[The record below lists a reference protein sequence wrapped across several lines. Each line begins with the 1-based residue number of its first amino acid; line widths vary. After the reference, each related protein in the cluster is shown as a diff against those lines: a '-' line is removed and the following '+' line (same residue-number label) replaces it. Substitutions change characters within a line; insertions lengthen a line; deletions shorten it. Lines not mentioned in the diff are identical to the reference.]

1 MVSVYNAKS
10 WAKLSVCIVPSN
22 ITTTVQGVPNNLKMR
37 KLRHSTMNKLLQKN
51 KAKIGDSQGLTMNL
65 ANPAV
70 LVTATHPLV
79 VKIRLQ
85 IATHFQTH

>member
-1 MVSVYNAKS
+1 MFKAKS

-22 ITTTVQGVPNNLKMR
+22 ITTVQGVPNNLKMR

-65 ANPAV
+65 ANLAI
-70 LVTATHPLV
+70 LVAATHSLE
-79 VKIRLQ
+79 VKNRLQ
-85 IATHFQTH
+85 IV